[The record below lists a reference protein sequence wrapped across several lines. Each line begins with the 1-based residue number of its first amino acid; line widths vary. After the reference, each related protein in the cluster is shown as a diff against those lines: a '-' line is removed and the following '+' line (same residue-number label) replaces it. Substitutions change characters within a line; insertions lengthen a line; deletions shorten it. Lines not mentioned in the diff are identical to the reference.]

1 MIGDPKIAAEL
12 AEVNTDLDLVVD
24 RILRAWLIA
33 QLERR
38 AVPEGSLQRDPMVE
52 MLIGDYLNRTPSH
65 RPRTTLTICSTCDG
79 SRAAQQRST
88 A

>member
-38 AVPEGSLQRDPMVE
+38 AVRKGHFSVTH
-52 MLIGDYLNRTPSH
+52 G
-65 RPRTTLTICSTCDG
+65 
-79 SRAAQQRST
+79 
-88 A
+88 